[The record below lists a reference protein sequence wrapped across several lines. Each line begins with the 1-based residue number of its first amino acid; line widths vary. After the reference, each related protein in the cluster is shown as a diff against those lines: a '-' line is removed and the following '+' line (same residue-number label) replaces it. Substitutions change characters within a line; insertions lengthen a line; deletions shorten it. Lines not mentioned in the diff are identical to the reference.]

1 MSRKLTVQDHLTIKA
16 LYFQGANMTE
26 ISKKVGRNRST
37 IYDLVEQADYFDGWL
52 EDQMNE
58 IERETIEAFRRENIK
73 LLQRTQSIYDLAD
86 KKVLVKLKEEDLR
99 TKDANQIAKDYFN
112 RRQLLLDRPTENVQ
126 TKLGVVMMPSRDND
140 KPTKDILETTS
151 STGEGS

>member
-126 TKLGVVMMPSRDND
+126 TKLGVVMMPSRNND